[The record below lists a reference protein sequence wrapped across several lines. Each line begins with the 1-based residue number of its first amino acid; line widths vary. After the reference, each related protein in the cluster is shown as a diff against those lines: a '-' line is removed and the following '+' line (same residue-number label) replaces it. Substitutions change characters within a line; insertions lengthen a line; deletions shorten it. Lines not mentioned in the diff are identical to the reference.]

1 MIKLEPISA
10 PERLTDEIKAKL
22 TKEFK
27 ADKKKAVWN
36 KPYIRERLLEMSQ
49 SKCCYCEELLDE
61 GCNEMHVD
69 HYHNKDAY
77 PDEVVDWDNLLPSCS
92 HCNKKKSAHDTY
104 ADPIVKPTLDNPK
117 EIFYMKNYR
126 YCSYNS
132 DPTSLG
138 KMSIGVLGI
147 NDTNEKVMLRYKIG
161 NELCTKL
168 DELYEDAH
176 ELGDNILKNTRKKN
190 KILTGCKN
198 SLKLCTRA
206 SRFGA
211 STATVLQEND
221 DYQALRAL
229 LKCYNLWDD
238 ELEQLH
244 NESLEISLSKN

>member
-1 MIKLEPISA
+1 
-10 PERLTDEIKAKL
+10 
-22 TKEFK
+22 
-27 ADKKKAVWN
+27 
-36 KPYIRERLLEMSQ
+36 
-49 SKCCYCEELLDE
+49 
-61 GCNEMHVD
+61 
-69 HYHNKDAY
+69 
-77 PDEVVDWDNLLPSCS
+77 
-92 HCNKKKSAHDTY
+92 
-104 ADPIVKPTLDNPK
+104 
-117 EIFYMKNYR
+117 MKNYR